1 LKTRIITFK
10 KIISLFILLSLFSAS
25 WFLFSCK
32 DAGVLTEEETATAVS
47 ETVSQE
53 SLPEETSAATET
65 TVPEPPENYYVSDL
79 DGIDNYSFICPEEWL
94 LYESGSG
101 KSVVISSNA
110 PSESKSENIYIY
122 IEDEI
127 AAKGLSDDQS
137 IAGAYKNI
145 ASGEPSAVFLE
156 SQEIKFA
163 GADTVLEGYTY
174 SSRLEEDWQQE
185 AVCIDL
191 FTYINHDDVLYCI
204 KYTGLNSDVREA
216 EEFFKEFLETFSIG
230 QEKEKIKQKDEN
242 SRINIL
248 ILGDDSGLGRPGGRV
263 NGRTDIIILLH
274 LNLDTAKGTAVTI
287 PRDTWVDIPGHGK
300 GKITEAHAM
309 GGNELS
315 VKAVEGLS
323 GLEIDN
329 YIITDM
335 DGFSLLIDF
344 LGGVTTEVGEDI
356 ADGFSG
362 CYLSKGIHHL
372 NGEQA
377 LALSRCRY
385 RKGDGTTLSGA
396 FAREREAAKIIVG
409 LIDQKSTFER
419 IIALPVLVNFLLN
432 YTWTDMRFTDIIKLL
447 PVLGRIK
454 AADIEITG
462 IPSWTATIGKASAVE
477 YDVEATAELF
487 EEINMQ

>member
-1 LKTRIITFK
+1 LKTRIVTFK
-10 KIISLFILLSLFSAS
+10 KIISLFILLPIFSAS

-32 DAGVLTEEETATAVS
+32 DAGVLAEEQTSAAVS
-47 ETVSQE
+47 ETASQE
-53 SLPEETSAATET
+53 SQPEATET
-65 TVPEPPENYYVSDL
+65 TAPKPPENYYVSDL
-79 DGIDNYSFICPEEWL
+79 DGIDNYSFICPGDWL
-94 LYESGSG
+94 LYESGAG

-110 PSESKSENIYIY
+110 PSASKSENIFIY

-127 AAKGLSDDQS
+127 SAKGLSGDKL
-137 IAGAYKNI
+137 IAEAYKNI

-156 SQEIKFA
+156 SREIKVA

-191 FTYINHDDVLYCI
+191 FTYINHGNVLYCI
-204 KYTGLNSDVREA
+204 KYTGLNSDVGEA

-287 PRDTWVDIPGHGK
+287 PRDTWVDIPGHGN
-300 GKITEAHAM
+300 GKITGAHAI
-309 GGNELS
+309 GGNELT
-315 VKAVEGLS
+315 VKTVEGLS

-335 DGFSLLIDF
+335 DGFILLIDF

-385 RKGDGTTLSGA
+385 RKGDGSTLSGA

-409 LIDQKSTFER
+409 LIEQKSTFER

-447 PVLGRIK
+447 PLLGRIK
-454 AADIEITG
+454 ASDIEITG
-462 IPSWTATIGKASAVE
+462 IPSWPATIGNASAVQ